1 MFGIA
6 SPARKCHK
14 TELGARGTSIY
25 KVGFFYSFAF
35 LHLYV
40 FVWVALRKAHSRPY
54 TQDLRRLAVP
64 LTYSRLDG
72 SLQACQL
79 AGRRAGKQGE
89 GWGGDLWGL

>member
-14 TELGARGTSIY
+14 TELGARFLEYHLARGTSIY

-54 TQDLRRLAVP
+54 TQLGLKEVGSPTDLFQIGRLTASLSTRRK
-64 LTYSRLDG
+64 
-72 SLQACQL
+72 AC
-79 AGRRAGKQGE
+79 GKTG
-89 GWGGDLWGL
+89 